1 MDDVSG
7 STVAESAGA
16 SPGGMG
22 AVWRWIRGIVA
33 VCLRYR
39 VTGLAAEAG
48 FFALLSMPP
57 LVLGLVG
64 TIGHFGRW
72 LGAEAVAD
80 VRLEIIELARRG
92 LTERSVTQVIV
103 PTIDEVLGGGRF
115 ELVSLGFVLSLW
127 SGSRALN
134 VFVDTITIMYGLSGR
149 RGIVRTRALSF
160 SLYVVGLLV
169 GVVALPLVLAGPR
182 LVDRLLPVQ
191 LDALNALYWPLVFG
205 LTIAF
210 LATLYHVSVPVRHP
224 WRRGLPGAILAL
236 VIWIGGSF
244 LLRWIISV
252 SVGSTSIFGP
262 LAAPIVVLL
271 WLYLLSIA
279 VLIGAAANAAA
290 DVVWPWRR
298 GDHVAEP
305 ASLIAPEPDGLP
317 LTPMPDTRPVVRPP
331 AASTPSVPSAASVPS
346 TAATPSTASA
356 PVGVPGRPRPAPVE
370 DDAVADRPRDAVPGL
385 P

>member
-224 WRRGLPGAILAL
+224 WRRGLPGAVLAL

-252 SVGSTSIFGP
+252 SVGGTSIYGP

-271 WLYLLSIA
+271 WLYVLAIA
-279 VLIGAAANAAA
+279 VLIGAALNAAV
-290 DVVWPWRR
+290 DVVWPCGVTERAR
-298 GDHVAEP
+298 SEPP
-305 ASLIAPEPDGLP
+305 ASAGDEHEHP
-317 LTPMPDTRPVVRPP
+317 LTPVARPEAAVAP
-331 AASTPSVPSAASVPS
+331 ACTE
-346 TAATPSTASA
+346 
-356 PVGVPGRPRPAPVE
+356 PAPVE
-370 DDAVADRPRDAVPGL
+370 PARVEPVPAQH
-385 P
+385 PVQARTP

>member
-72 LGAEAVAD
+72 FGAEAVAD

-305 ASLIAPEPDGLP
+305 SSLIAPEPDGLP

-370 DDAVADRPRDAVPGL
+370 DDAVADRPRDAL